1 LNQATGAAASFD
13 RTSRYFFWV
22 AGAVTALGALPV
34 AVSPVGGFRL
44 ALGLDYFAQSPQLF
58 PVIGHWG
65 VMVAGLGVLM
75 FVAATRKELR
85 RTTIIFA
92 TVEKAYIVA
101 MILYCFLSAAP
112 YAANYLVP
120 LVADGAMT
128 IGGIWYLL
136 RSRSLQLQ

>member
-1 LNQATGAAASFD
+1 LKPTTAAEASFD
-13 RTSRYFFWV
+13 KTSKYFFWI
-22 AGAVTALGALPV
+22 AGAVTALGALPI
-34 AVSPVGGFRL
+34 AVSPVAGFRL
-44 ALGLDYFAQSPQLF
+44 ALGFDYFAQSPQLF

-92 TVEKAYIVA
+92 TIEKAYIVA
-101 MILYCFLSAAP
+101 TILYCFLSAAP
-112 YAANYLVP
+112 YAQSYLVP

-136 RSRSLQLQ
+136 RSRSLQVQ